1 MAMYL
6 VDECIS
12 HRIATCLGVA
22 GYKVTSVHDSLYS
35 RASDQEIVEWCRQN
49 GAILVTKDYQLKR
62 KKLHAAMLRQHA
74 VSVVF
79 FRERRAHWQLKDWY
93 FQIFRQI
100 DRLEQEFSSTSSP
113 KYLVCRTTGKPQPVQ
128 L

>member
-1 MAMYL
+1 MAVYL
-6 VDECIS
+6 VDECVS
-12 HRIATCLGVA
+12 HRIAACLSVA
-22 GYKVTSVHDSLYS
+22 GYEVASVHDSLYS
-35 RASDQEIVEWCRQN
+35 RASDQEMIQWCAQN

-62 KKLHAAMLRQHA
+62 KKLHAAMLKRHS

-79 FRERRAHWQLKDWY
+79 FRERRAHWRLKDWY

-100 DRLEQEFSSTSSP
+100 DHLEREFSSASSP
-113 KYLVCRTTGKPQPVQ
+113 KYLVCRSVGKPEVTT